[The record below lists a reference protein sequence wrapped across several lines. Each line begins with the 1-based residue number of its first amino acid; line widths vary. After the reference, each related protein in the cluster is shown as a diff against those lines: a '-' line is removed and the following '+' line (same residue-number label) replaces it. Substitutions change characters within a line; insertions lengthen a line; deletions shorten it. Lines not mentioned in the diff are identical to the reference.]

1 VNVDLEKILI
11 DIPELRSQLVKLMKE
26 GISKVPLQ
34 DLLLLIKATS
44 VVKE

>member
-26 GISKVPLQ
+26 GVSHIPLH